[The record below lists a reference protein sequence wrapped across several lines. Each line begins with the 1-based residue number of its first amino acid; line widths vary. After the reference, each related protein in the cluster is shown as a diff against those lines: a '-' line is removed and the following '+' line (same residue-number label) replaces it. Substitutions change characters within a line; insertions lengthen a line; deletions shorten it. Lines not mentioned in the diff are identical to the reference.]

1 MFGWERTTRPL
12 AFMFLWHGHCLRQ
25 AQGRPCRR
33 TLTRKGMQISIMPMF
48 RSIMMGVL
56 IVLMRMLGSVFVLL
70 PFPIFLPRRILL
82 PIHPHIHLSRRNS
95 TPHHPRNLEPRA
107 HSERRHS
114 LLQHARRN
122 PGIHNRAEK
131 HVAAHAG
138 KTFKVSDTH
147 RKNHFTTESRSHRED
162 NKANISFF
170 SVLPQLRGENF
181 AEFSS

>member
-1 MFGWERTTRPL
+1 MFGWERATRPL
-12 AFMFLWHGHCLRQ
+12 AFMFMWPGHCLRQ
-25 AQGRPCRR
+25 ARGRLCRR
-33 TLTRKGMQISIMPMF
+33 ALTRKRMQIPSMHMF
-48 RSIMMGVL
+48 RLIMMSVL
-56 IVLMRMLGSVFVLL
+56 IGLMRMLVSVFVLL
-70 PFPIFLPRRILL
+70 PFPILLPRQIFLPL
-82 PIHPHIHLSRRNS
+82 HPHIHLSRRNS
-95 TPHHPRNLEPRA
+95 TPHHPRNLQLRP

-147 RKNHFTTESRSHRED
+147 RKNHFTTESRSDGED
-162 NKANISFF
+162 KKAKFWFF
-170 SVLPQLRGENF
+170 FGLPRLRVENF